1 MKEIFKPIAITTL
14 ILVFYLI
21 SVYTNMV
28 FAVVFLL
35 FLMLNFFTIW
45 MVIRVLKDG
54 QPSQKTFED
63 YWYEDMKR

>member
-1 MKEIFKPIAITTL
+1 MQNLYKPIGITTL

-28 FAVVFLL
+28 FAIVFML

-45 MVIRVLKDG
+45 MVIRILKDG
-54 QPSQKTFED
+54 QPSQKTFDD

>member
-1 MKEIFKPIAITTL
+1 MKEIIKPVAITTL

-21 SVYTNMV
+21 SVYSNMV
-28 FAVVFLL
+28 FAVVFML

-54 QPSQKTFED
+54 QPSQKTFDD